1 MTIDRRKFIRDSSL
15 VLSAGALGL
24 PACSDPPHG
33 PAQSREPAEPTAA
46 GPSAE
51 SSAAASGTAARKV
64 ELLASYWTLAGDVD
78 PTGQQGPDYSP
89 FTFRERV
96 EAISRVGFTGMG
108 IWHTDLYH
116 VLETTSLADMKSILD
131 DNGIRHLEL
140 EFLFDWFHP
149 EGSERKT
156 KSDEEKARLLKAAE
170 ALGARHLKVGDFFNQ
185 QVSMEQAAEGFS
197 ALCGDAADAG
207 TNILFEVMPF
217 AMIDNLGG
225 ALEMCRLADAPNG
238 GLMIDTWHIVKM
250 GTPYAEL
257 AAAPKRFILGV
268 ELNDGYLET
277 PEGMDLPTETT
288 QHRAF
293 PGQGEFDM
301 DGFMNAVA
309 ATGYD
314 GPYGVE
320 VIRAENRNLPVDRL
334 AEIAYGTAMSQF

>member
-1 MTIDRRKFIRDSSL
+1 MRIDRRSFIRDSSL
-15 VLSAGALGL
+15 VLSAGALGV
-24 PACSDPPHG
+24 AGCGDRQTG
-33 PAQSREPAEPTAA
+33 AADPAEPAPA
-46 GPSAE
+46 P
-51 SSAAASGTAARKV
+51 RPKV
-64 ELLASYWTLAGDVD
+64 ALLASYWTLAGDVD
-78 PTGQQGPDYSP
+78 PTGTEGPDYSP

-96 EAISRVGFTGMG
+96 EAISKVGFTGMG

-116 VLETTSLADMKSILD
+116 TLRSTSLGDMQRILD
-131 DNGIRHLEL
+131 DNGIVHLEL

-149 EGSERKT
+149 EGSERKA
-156 KSDEEKARLLKAAE
+156 KSDEEKAKLLAAAE

-185 QVSMEQAAEGFS
+185 DVEMDQAAQGFA
-197 ALCGDAADAG
+197 ALCRDAADAG

-217 AMIDNLGG
+217 SMVDNLAG
-225 ALEMCRLADAPNG
+225 AIEMCALADAPNG

-250 GTPYAEL
+250 RTPYAAL

-277 PEGMDLPTETT
+277 PQGIDLQTETT

-301 DGFMNAVA
+301 PGFMEAVA
-309 ATGYD
+309 STGYD

-320 VIRAENRNLPVDRL
+320 VLRAENRGRTVDEL
-334 AEIAYGTAMSQF
+334 AEIAWRTARAQFA

>member
-1 MTIDRRKFIRDSSL
+1 MSIDRRKFIRDSSL
-15 VLSAGALGL
+15 ILSAGGLGMA
-24 PACSDPPHG
+24 ACSESRRESAVT
-33 PAQSREPAEPTAA
+33 PAPEPAAKP
-46 GPSAE
+46 G
-51 SSAAASGTAARKV
+51 V
-64 ELLASYWTLAGDVD
+64 ELLASYWTLAGNVD
-78 PTGQQGPDYSP
+78 PTGVTGPDYSP
-89 FTFRERV
+89 FAFRDRV

-116 VLETTSLADMKSILD
+116 TLESLTPADMKRMLD
-131 DNGIRHLEL
+131 DNGIRHVEL

-149 EGSERKT
+149 GGSERKA
-156 KSDEEKARLLKAAE
+156 KSDEEKAKLLNAAE

-185 QVSMEQAAEGFS
+185 QVEMDQVAEGFA
-197 ALCGDAADAG
+197 ALCEDAANAG

-217 AMIDNLGG
+217 AMIANLAE
-225 ALEMCRLADAPNG
+225 ALTMCELADADNG

-250 GTPYAEL
+250 RTPYAVL
-257 AAAPKRFILGV
+257 AAAPKRFVLGV

-277 PEGMDLPTETT
+277 PEGMDLQTETT

-301 DGFMNAVA
+301 PGFMDAVA

-320 VIRAENRNLPVDRL
+320 VIRADNRGRSVDEL
-334 AEIAYGTAMSQF
+334 AEIAYRTAMAQFA

>member
-1 MTIDRRKFIRDSSL
+1 MSIDRRKFIRDSSL

-24 PACSDPPHG
+24 GACSESERGSSIAP
-33 PAQSREPAEPTAA
+33 EAERVAA
-46 GPSAE
+46 P
-51 SSAAASGTAARKV
+51 KV

-78 PTGQQGPDYSP
+78 PTGAVGPDYSP

-116 VLETTSLADMKSILD
+116 TLQSTTLADMKRILD

-140 EFLFDWFHP
+140 EFLFDWFLP
-149 EGSERKT
+149 DDSEKKA
-156 KSDEEKARLLKAAE
+156 KSDEEKAKLLNAAA
-170 ALGARHLKVGDFFNQ
+170 ALGARHLKVGDFFNTP
-185 QVSMEQAAEGFS
+185 VEMDQAAESFA
-197 ALCGDAADAG
+197 ALCKDAANAG
-207 TNILFEVMPF
+207 TDILFEVMPF
-217 AMIDNLGG
+217 SMFNN
-225 ALEMCRLADAPNG
+225 LADALRMCELANADNG

-250 GTPYAEL
+250 RTPNAEL
-257 AAAPKRFILGV
+257 AAAPKRFIRGV
-268 ELNDGYLET
+268 ELNDGYVNT
-277 PEGMDLPTETT
+277 PEGMDMLTETT

-301 DGFMNAVA
+301 PGFMAAVA

-320 VIRAENRNLPVDRL
+320 VIRAENRARSVDEL
-334 AEIAYGTAMSQF
+334 AEIAWRTATAQFA

>member
-1 MTIDRRKFIRDSSL
+1 MHMDRRKFIRDSSL
-15 VLSAGALGL
+15 ILSAGALGVAGCGDRQ
-24 PACSDPPHG
+24 PESTA
-33 PAQSREPAEPTAA
+33 PAEPGPATAT
-46 GPSAE
+46 GME
-51 SSAAASGTAARKV
+51 KAAAPKV
-64 ELLASYWTLAGDVD
+64 ELLASYWTLAGNVD
-78 PTGQQGPDYSP
+78 PTGARGPDYSP

-96 EAISRVGFTGMG
+96 EAISRIGFTGMG

-116 VLETTSLADMKSILD
+116 TLESTSLGDMKRILD
-131 DNGIRHLEL
+131 DNGIVHLEL

-149 EGSERKT
+149 DGSERKT
-156 KSDEEKARLLKAAE
+156 KSDEEKAKLLNAAE

-185 QVSMEQAAEGFS
+185 EVPMDQAAQGFA
-197 ALCGDAADAG
+197 ALCRDAADAG

-225 ALEMCRLADAPNG
+225 ALEMCELADAANG

-250 GTPYAEL
+250 RTPYAEL

-268 ELNDGYLET
+268 ELNDGYLDT
-277 PEGMDLPTETT
+277 PEGMDLQTETT

-301 DGFMNAVA
+301 PGFMEAVA

-320 VIRAENRNLPVDRL
+320 VIRADNRGRTVDEL
-334 AEIAYGTAMSQF
+334 AEIAYRTAMAQFPG